1 VIAARA
7 LGALALLAASSG
19 CATHF
24 VNEKLTTGEINV
36 ERRSIEPSD
45 SRPIIVVSFSG
56 GGSRAAALGWNVLKE
71 LREIRYQDGVQPRSL
86 LDDVRVVSSVS
97 GGSTIAAWFGL
108 HGPGALDGFEP
119 FLVKDNVQ
127 GLVWASL
134 NPFAWLG
141 HWFRGGSRTD
151 FVVSMFEDELYHGK
165 KMSEL
170 NKPGK
175 PFVILNTTDMAGGEI
190 FSFRPDM
197 FNAICSD
204 LEAMPISIAVATSA
218 DVPIVFAPT
227 AMRNYSATDCPWS
240 QPPAWVQMKLRSTY
254 EPYLNLPVYR
264 DARYLS
270 DLHRTFD
277 EYRFR
282 DIQYLYLVDG
292 GLADNSGGHSLLS
305 TVQSPSDPAGILRL
319 LNRRQVKRLVIIM
332 VNAQSD
338 PVPGEYKSADRPGIL
353 SMFDSVTGVPIN
365 SATAGSIGQVNDAL
379 AQIYQFAT
387 QQGAQVFNVLVDFDQ
402 FRVPEQAKLRDQV
415 KAVPTS
421 WTISAQDREVLKES
435 ATALLHQ
442 HPCFQNLLIQL
453 GVDAPYIDKN
463 FAMTAC
469 PQPK

>member
-7 LGALALLAASSG
+7 LGALFILAASSG

-24 VNEKLTTGEINV
+24 VNEKLTEGEVNV

-45 SRPIIVVSFSG
+45 SRPIIVVAFSG

-71 LREIRYQDGVQPRSL
+71 LRDVRYKSGTHERRLV
-86 LDDVRVVSSVS
+86 DDVAVVSSVS

-108 HGPGALDGFEP
+108 NGPQSLDEFEP

-127 GLVWASL
+127 ALVNASL
-134 NPFAWLG
+134 NPFAWFD
-141 HWFRGGSRTD
+141 HWFSGGSRTD
-151 FVVSMFEDELYHGK
+151 FVVDLFNKDLYKDK

-170 NKPGK
+170 NRPGK

-197 FNAICSD
+197 FNDICSD
-204 LEAMPISIAVATSA
+204 LDEIPIALAVATSA
-218 DVPIVFAPT
+218 DVPIIFAPT
-227 AMRNYSATDCPWS
+227 AMRNHSVTGCSWS
-240 QPPAWVQMKLRSTY
+240 PSPDWVSNKLHSKY
-254 EPYLNLPVYR
+254 EQYLNLPVYR
-264 DARYLS
+264 AARYS
-270 DLHRTFD
+270 NDLHRGYERF
-277 EYRFR
+277 RFR

-292 GLADNSGGHSLLS
+292 GLADNSGAQSLLS

-319 LNRRQVKRLVIIM
+319 LNKRQVKRLVIVM

-338 PVPGEYKSADRPGIL
+338 PVPGEYQSPNRPGIF

-365 SATAGSIGQVNDAL
+365 SATAGAIGQVNDTL
-379 AQIYQFAT
+379 TQISQFAS
-387 QQGAQVFNVLVDFDQ
+387 QFGAQVYNVLVDFDQ
-402 FRVPEQAKLRDQV
+402 FRIPEQAKLRDQA
-415 KAVPTS
+415 KAIPTS

-435 ATALLHQ
+435 AATLLHQ

-453 GVDAPYIDKN
+453 GVNAPYIDRN
-463 FAMTAC
+463 FAQTGC
-469 PQPK
+469 PVPQ